1 MMNYELRVSDCP
13 VAVADRFFCCTRYR
27 DRRPPDGPLP
37 PIRFLAWE
45 S

>member
-13 VAVADRFFCCTRYR
+13 VAVADRFFVVRVVGTGV
-27 DRRPPDGPLP
+27 PDGPLP